1 MNMRADSKWDFWI
14 DRGGTFTDIVAR
26 TPEGCLKTHKIL
38 SEKPESYTDAAV
50 HGIREI
56 MGLEKAG
63 RIPEGAIREI
73 KMGTTV
79 ATNALLER
87 KGEKTILLIT
97 RGFKDLL
104 RIGYQNR
111 PDLFALNIQLPDL
124 LYSDVV
130 EIDERLD
137 ADGTVIEAMNLRKA
151 RDEICRA
158 YGKGYRSVAIALLHS
173 YRNPEHEKTLGEM
186 AAQQGFEQVSLSH
199 EASPLIKLVS
209 RGDTTVADAYLTP
222 ILKRYVNQVRDA
234 LGAGS
239 VERLMF
245 MQSNGGL
252 TDASLF
258 HGRDAILSGPAG
270 GVVGMVRTATQDGF
284 DRLIGFDMGGTSTD
298 VCHYAGEYER
308 SFETEVAGVRMR
320 APMMNIH
327 TVAAGGGSILS
338 FRDGR
343 LQVGPESAGA
353 DPGPAC
359 YRRGGPLTV
368 TDCNAVL
375 GKLQPENFPNVFGP
389 DSTEPLDIET
399 PRHLFECLSQEIA
412 EKTGEAAMSVE
423 DLAEGF
429 LRIAVDNMA
438 NAIKEIS
445 VARGYDVTAYTLN
458 CFGGAGGQH
467 ACLVADALGMTSVYL
482 HPFAGVL
489 SALGMGLA
497 DIVAMREQ
505 QLLVP
510 VGDIATINAASV
522 ALTTEAT
529 DEVLQQGIDQANIAV
544 HKKVYLRMA
553 TSQTTLPVLLGTPE
567 DMKEAFRQAH
577 EVEFGFRPDSDDVIA
592 EMISVEAVGASGA
605 SAQLPN
611 AEHQDSER
619 GRTQMWVEH
628 RLQDV
633 PTHDRTKMGVGV
645 KVQGPAIIN
654 EPTGTTVV
662 EHGWQATCLDGG
674 ALVLKRT
681 TPLMRKEAIGTTV
694 DPIMLEVFN
703 NLFMSIAEQMGATL
717 AKTAASVNIRER
729 LDFSCAIFD
738 AKGDLVANAP
748 HVPVHLGSMSASVKS
763 ILRENEGQ
771 IAPGDV
777 FMMNDPFN
785 GGTHLPDVTVITP
798 VFDADGS
805 RIQFLVASR
814 GHHADIGG
822 KTPGSAPP
830 DSRHIDEEGIL
841 IRNFKLVSGGRL
853 RGGDA
858 RALLASGQYP
868 CRNLDHNMADLTAQI
883 AANATGA
890 AELRKAADQF
900 GADVVQSYMG
910 HVQDNAEESV
920 RRVIDVL
927 DASRFTYP
935 LDSGAQI
942 EVSISVDRT
951 NRSATVDFTGTS
963 PQDALNYNAPLAICH
978 AVVLYVFRTL
988 VGSDIPMNEGC
999 LKPIRIIAPEGSF
1012 INPRYPA
1019 AVISGNTEVS
1029 QSIADALYGAL
1040 GVVAGSQGTMNNFVY
1055 GDENLQNYETI
1066 CGGTGAGPDFDGC
1079 SAVHS
1084 HMTNTRMTDPE
1095 VLEQR
1100 FPVRVQ
1106 EFSIWRGSG
1115 GQGAQSGG
1123 DGIVRS
1129 LEFLS
1134 PMTVTVLSSHRQTRA
1149 FGVNGG
1155 APGLPGENLVRRKNG
1170 TVEQLDGNDRR
1181 EMEAGDVFI
1190 MKTPGGG
1197 GYGASAENREAAE

>member
-1 MNMRADSKWDFWI
+1 MGSHVDAKWDFWI
-14 DRGGTFTDIVAR
+14 DRGGTFTDVVAR
-26 TPEGCLKTHKIL
+26 SLEGKLITHKIL
-38 SEKPESYTDAAV
+38 SEKPESYKDAAV
-50 HGIREI
+50 QGIREI
-56 MGLEKAG
+56 LGVAKGEP
-63 RIPEGAIREI
+63 IPQSHIRAI

-87 KGEKTILLIT
+87 KGEPTVLFIT

-111 PDLFALNIQLPDL
+111 PDLFALHIQLPDQ
-124 LYSDVV
+124 LYGEAV
-130 EIDERLD
+130 EVDERLD
-137 ADGTVIEAMNLRKA
+137 AEGNVIAAMDLTKA
-151 RDEICRA
+151 REALARA
-158 YGKGYRSVAIALLHS
+158 YGEGYRSIAIALLHS
-173 YRNPEHEKTLGEM
+173 YRNPAHEKKLGEM
-186 AAQQGFEQVSLSH
+186 ARQQGFTQVSLSH
-199 EASPLIKLVS
+199 EASALIKLVS

-222 ILKRYVNQVRDA
+222 ILRRYVDQVHDA
-234 LGAGS
+234 LGEGA

-252 TDASLF
+252 TDADLF
-258 HGRDAILSGPAG
+258 NGRDAILSGPAG
-270 GVVGMVRTATQDGF
+270 GVVGMVGTALQDGF
-284 DRLIGFDMGGTSTD
+284 DKLIGFDMGGTSTD
-298 VCHYAGEYER
+298 VCHYSGEYER

-353 DPGPAC
+353 DPGPSC

-368 TDCNAVL
+368 TDCNVVL
-375 GKLQPENFPNVFGP
+375 GKLQPENFPNFFGP
-389 DSTEPLDIET
+389 DSNQPLDTET
-399 PRHLFECLSQEIA
+399 PRRLFENLAADIA
-412 EKTGEAAMSVE
+412 AQTGEAPMPVE
-423 DLAEGF
+423 VLAEGF

-445 VARGYDVTAYTLN
+445 VARGYDVTGYTLN

-505 QLLVP
+505 QLLMP
-510 VGDIATINAASV
+510 ATEIAAIRSAALSLG
-522 ALTTEAT
+522 AEAK
-529 DEVLQQGIDQANIAV
+529 DEVLRQGVDADQITLRE
-544 HKKVYLRMA
+544 KLYLRLS
-553 TSQTTLPVLLGTPE
+553 TTQTTLPVALASSE
-567 DMKEAFRQAH
+567 EMIEAFRTAH
-577 EVEFGFRPDSDDVIA
+577 ETEFGFRPEGQDIIA
-592 EMISVEAVGASGA
+592 EMISVEAIGASGA
-605 SAQLPN
+605 TAQLPN
-611 AEHQDSER
+611 VEGAESAH
-619 GRTQMWVEH
+619 GTTQMWSEG
-628 RLQDV
+628 RFADV
-633 PTHDRTKMGVGV
+633 PTHDRTKMGKGV
-645 KVQGPAIIN
+645 EIAGPAVIN

-662 EHGWQATCLDGG
+662 EAGWTATCIDGG
-674 ALVLKRT
+674 ALVLRRT
-681 TPLMRKEAIGTTV
+681 VPLVRKEAVGTTV

-738 AKGDLVANAP
+738 ANGDLVANAP

-763 ILRENEGQ
+763 ILRENAGQ

-798 VFDADGS
+798 VFDANGAKID
-805 RIQFLVASR
+805 FLVASR

-853 RGGDA
+853 NEADA
-858 RALLASGQYP
+858 RALLASGPYP
-868 CRNLDHNMADLTAQI
+868 CRNINHNMADLTAQI
-883 AANATGA
+883 AANTTGA
-890 AELRKAADQF
+890 AELQKAVAQF
-900 GADVVQSYMG
+900 GADVVQSYMR

-927 DASRFTYP
+927 DDSAFVYP

-942 EVSISVDRT
+942 AVKISVDRARRT
-951 NRSATVDFTGTS
+951 AMVDFTGTS
-963 PQDALNYNAPLAICH
+963 AQDALNYNAPLAICH

-988 VGSDIPMNEGC
+988 VGSAIPMNEGC

-1012 INPRYPA
+1012 INPAYPA

-1040 GVVAGSQGTMNNFVY
+1040 GVIAGSQGTMNNFVY
-1055 GDENLQNYETI
+1055 GDDDLQNYETI
-1066 CGGTGAGPDFDGC
+1066 CGGTGAGPNFPGC

-1095 VLEQR
+1095 VLETR
-1100 FPVRVQ
+1100 FPVRVR
-1106 EFSIWRGSG
+1106 EFSIRRGSG
-1115 GQGAQSGG
+1115 GAGRFAGG
-1123 DGIVRS
+1123 DGIVRA
-1129 LEFLS
+1129 LEFLK

-1149 FGVNGG
+1149 FGVAGG
-1155 APGLPGENLVRRKNG
+1155 EPGQTGENIVKRRDGK
-1170 TVEQLDGNDRR
+1170 EEILSGNDRC
-1181 EMEAGDVFI
+1181 EMHAGDVFV

-1197 GYGASAENREAAE
+1197 GYGV